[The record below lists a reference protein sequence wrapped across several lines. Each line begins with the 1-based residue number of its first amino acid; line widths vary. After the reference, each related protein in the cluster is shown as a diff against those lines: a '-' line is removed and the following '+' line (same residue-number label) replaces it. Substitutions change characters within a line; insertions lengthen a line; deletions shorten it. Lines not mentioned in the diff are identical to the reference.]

1 MVWATA
7 NVGDGPR
14 GGHSS
19 IWLSLGTDLLNPT
32 LGHPK
37 SGCNDHTPIWTQA
50 KDESSA
56 RWWGCLLSV
65 SKHRSRS
72 DWLGSTVRQD
82 LHGTNTHI
90 LYICIYIFIQLY
102 IYISHIYMYMYIMG
116 MIVLFAS
123 HRLRI
128 FLVDPPEVHLWRCGG
143 RSGSGDDVYQWR
155 LNVALRLMQI
165 IYDIWVYIYVYKYIN
180 L

>member
-1 MVWATA
+1 MRAA
-7 NVGDGPR
+7 RDG
-14 GGHSS
+14 GG
-19 IWLSLGTDLLNPT
+19 
-32 LGHPK
+32 
-37 SGCNDHTPIWTQA
+37 A
-50 KDESSA
+50 Y
-56 RWWGCLLSV
+56 CL
-65 SKHRSRS
+65 SRS
-72 DWLGSTVRQD
+72 IVLEAIGWDQRCDKISMVQ
-82 LHGTNTHI
+82 THT
-90 LYICIYIFIQLY
+90 YYIFVYIYLYNY

-165 IYDIWVYIYVYKYIN
+165 IYDI
-180 L
+180 